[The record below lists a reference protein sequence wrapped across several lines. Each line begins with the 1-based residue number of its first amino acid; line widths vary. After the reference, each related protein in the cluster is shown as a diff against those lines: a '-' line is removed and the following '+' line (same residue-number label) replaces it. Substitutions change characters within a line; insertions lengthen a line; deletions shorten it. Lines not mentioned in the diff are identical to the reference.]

1 MRQRIL
7 LLNETL
13 TMHMLKSTGY
23 FPVILGPTQKLEVP
37 SDSDSVNASMFT
49 TTLAEEKGAMVVIG
63 SATGTFMQT
72 TRGASN
78 RLGIARIESEGAE
91 SYGC

>member
-1 MRQRIL
+1 
-7 LLNETL
+7 
-13 TMHMLKSTGY
+13 MHMLKSTGY

-49 TTLAEEKGAMVVIG
+49 TTLADFAEEKGAMVVIG